1 MTKITNTSGFAS
13 QRLIARRCRLGDAEP
28 LANLMTES
36 ISRCLAGWPF
46 PLTTSKATEIIRQ
59 SLVSAERG
67 ISFPAT
73 LTEKTNDQPI
83 GWLKLTASESDSM
96 EYELSYWIGDASQRQ
111 GYAFEI
117 ASEAIKFAFND
128 LAADSVIAGAQVENT
143 ASHALLA
150 KLGMTPTY
158 EKLVWAAAR
167 ERHEACQFW
176 KLDKAEL
183 RSAWHS
189 NTPINVY

>member
-1 MTKITNTSGFAS
+1 MTPMTARKIAHSFSS
-13 QRLIARRCRLGDAEP
+13 QRLIALRCQVGDAVP
-28 LANLMTES
+28 LANLMTEN
-36 ISRCLAGWPF
+36 ISRWLAGWPF
-46 PLTTSKATEIIRQ
+46 PLTTAMATEIIRE
-59 SLVSAERG
+59 SLSSAERDN
-67 ISFPAT
+67 SFPAT
-73 LTEKTNDQPI
+73 LVEKTNDQPI
-83 GWLKLTASESDSM
+83 GWLKLTATESDSM

-128 LAADSVIAGAQVENT
+128 LAADRVIAGAQVENA

-150 KLGMTPTY
+150 KLGMTPTH

-176 KLDKAEL
+176 KLDKA
-183 RSAWHS
+183 
-189 NTPINVY
+189 